1 MPDIDVKPRS
11 RVVTDG
17 IEATTSRG
25 MLRAVGMG
33 DEDWEKPQIGIASSW
48 NEITP
53 CNLSLDRLA
62 QGAKE
67 GVHSGGGYPLQF
79 GTISV
84 SDGISMGH
92 EGMHF
97 SLVSREVIADSV
109 ETVVN
114 AERLDGT
121 VLLAGCDKSL
131 PGMLMA
137 AARLDLASVFLYA
150 GSVMPGY
157 VKQADGTMKEVTII
171 DSFEGVGACKAGT
184 MSEEELKKIECAI
197 VPGEGACGGMYTA
210 NTMASVA
217 EALGMSLPG
226 SAAPPSADRRR
237 DYYAHRSGEAVVNML
252 RHGITA
258 RQILT
263 KEAFE
268 NAIAVAMALGGSTNV
283 VLHLLAIA
291 HEAEVELSL
300 DDFNRIG
307 SKVPHLADMKPFGK
321 YVMVD
326 VDRNGGIPVIMKAL
340 LDAGLLHG
348 DVMTVTGKTLAEN
361 LAEIDPPALDGE
373 VFRTLDNPI
382 HATGG
387 LTILQGSFAPEGAV
401 VKTAGFDAEV
411 FEGPARV
418 FDRERAAMDALT
430 EGQIQ
435 KGDVVVI
442 RYEGPK
448 GGPGMREM
456 LAITAAIKGAGLGK
470 DVLLLT
476 DGRFSG
482 GTTGLCIGHI
492 APEAVDAGPVA
503 FVRDGDRIRVDIAAR
518 SLDLLVDD
526 AELEA
531 REQAGPRCPRATPA
545 ESSRSSR
552 SSSSPP
558 PRARSRASVDT
569 RTIATSPGKE
579 HLMPTEATP
588 LSAAAGARR
597 TPEILTG
604 SGAVL
609 RTLEHLGITD
619 VFGLPGGAIIP
630 FYDELMASTTIR
642 HVLVRHEQG
651 AGHAAE
657 GYASASGK
665 VGVAI
670 ATSGPGAT
678 NLVTAIADAYMDS
691 VPFIAITGQV
701 FSTLMGTDA
710 FQEADIV
717 GITMP
722 ITKHSFLVTDPA
734 DVPATLAAAHLIAT
748 TGRPGPVLVDITKD
762 AQQKS
767 APYVWPPKID
777 LPGYR
782 PVTKAHGKQIAAAAQ
797 LLAEAERPVLYVG
810 GGVVRSGATAELLRF
825 AEATGAP
832 VVTTLM
838 ARGAFPDSHPQHLGM
853 PGMHGT
859 VPAVLGLQDSD
870 LIIALG
876 ARFDDRVT
884 GKADEFAPNAKVV
897 HVDID
902 PAEISKIRFAD
913 VPIVGD
919 AREVLVD
926 LLDAWNGVPADERAS
941 TADWWTKLDQL
952 RTDFPLGYAEPTDG
966 LLAPQAIIRRIG
978 ELSGP
983 RPCTPPVSVSTRCG
997 RRSSSS
1003 TSGRTPG

>member
-33 DEDWEKPQIGIASSW
+33 DEDWSKPQIGIASSW

-252 RHGITA
+252 EHGITT

-283 VLHLLAIA
+283 ILHLLAIA
-291 HEAEVELSL
+291 YEAEVELSL

-348 DVMTVTGKTLAEN
+348 DCMTVTGKTVAEN

-382 HATGG
+382 HETGG
-387 LTILQGSFAPEGAV
+387 LTVLQGSFAPEGAV
-401 VKTAGFDAEV
+401 VKTAGFDASV

-430 EGQIQ
+430 EGTIQ

-518 SLDLLVDD
+518 SLDLLVDP

-531 REQAGPRCPRATPA
+531 RRDGWAPL
-545 ESSRSSR
+545 
-552 SSSSPP
+552 P
-558 PRARSRASVDT
+558 PRYT
-569 RTIATSPGKE
+569 RGVLAKYAK
-579 HLMPTEATP
+579 LVK
-588 LSAAAGARR
+588 SAAQ
-597 TPEILTG
+597 
-604 SGAVL
+604 GAV
-609 RTLEHLGITD
+609 
-619 VFGLPGGAIIP
+619 
-630 FYDELMASTTIR
+630 
-642 HVLVRHEQG
+642 
-651 AGHAAE
+651 
-657 GYASASGK
+657 
-665 VGVAI
+665 
-670 ATSGPGAT
+670 
-678 NLVTAIADAYMDS
+678 
-691 VPFIAITGQV
+691 TG
-701 FSTLMGTDA
+701 
-710 FQEADIV
+710 
-717 GITMP
+717 
-722 ITKHSFLVTDPA
+722 
-734 DVPATLAAAHLIAT
+734 
-748 TGRPGPVLVDITKD
+748 
-762 AQQKS
+762 
-767 APYVWPPKID
+767 
-777 LPGYR
+777 
-782 PVTKAHGKQIAAAAQ
+782 
-797 LLAEAERPVLYVG
+797 
-810 GGVVRSGATAELLRF
+810 
-825 AEATGAP
+825 
-832 VVTTLM
+832 
-838 ARGAFPDSHPQHLGM
+838 
-853 PGMHGT
+853 
-859 VPAVLGLQDSD
+859 
-870 LIIALG
+870 
-876 ARFDDRVT
+876 
-884 GKADEFAPNAKVV
+884 
-897 HVDID
+897 
-902 PAEISKIRFAD
+902 
-913 VPIVGD
+913 
-919 AREVLVD
+919 
-926 LLDAWNGVPADERAS
+926 
-941 TADWWTKLDQL
+941 
-952 RTDFPLGYAEPTDG
+952 
-966 LLAPQAIIRRIG
+966 
-978 ELSGP
+978 
-983 RPCTPPVSVSTRCG
+983 
-997 RRSSSS
+997 
-1003 TSGRTPG
+1003 